1 MLEGVQGVNVVF
13 LCFFLSLYLKIQE
26 FETRCFSSSGALDK
40 ENCLTQIAHGPLLC
54 RSYFSNDAM
63 PPYPVLAT

>member
-40 ENCLTQIAHGPLLC
+40 EELPHTDRPW
-54 RSYFSNDAM
+54 
-63 PPYPVLAT
+63 ATTV